1 MEERVV
7 LVTDDDPDVRSIF
20 RTILEDRGFSVLV
33 AASGTAAVRLARRH
47 HPDLIFMDLM
57 MPAMSGW
64 EAAAALKAAGGEV
77 AKIPVVAVTALE
89 PDPESIRGAR
99 FCAVLTKP
107 VAPLS
112 VVKAAD
118 ICLEEH
124 ARGES
129 WIADLARRITEG

>member
-1 MEERVV
+1 M
-7 LVTDDDPDVRSIF
+7 RSIF